1 MKHVF
6 YVIGMFICSFI
17 YIVVTSIFLDNA
29 SPKAM
34 LGTMYAGVLTVT
46 FFAGLIPAFIANSKG
61 RNFYLWWVYGF
72 LIFGVALIHSLIIK
86 ETEAHQL
93 KHGMKRCPHCAELV
107 KRKAHVCRYCGKE
120 LDK

>member
-61 RNFYLWWVYGF
+61 RNFYLWWIYGF
-72 LIFGVALIHSLIIK
+72 LIFGIALIHSLVPLCFHH
-86 ETEAHQL
+86 EQVSQL
-93 KHGMKRCPHCAELV
+93 KYSLSKLIDD
-107 KRKAHVCRYCGKE
+107 Y
-120 LDK
+120 LF

>member
-1 MKHVF
+1 M
-6 YVIGMFICSFI
+6 
-17 YIVVTSIFLDNA
+17 VVEPRIPCRQA
-29 SPKAM
+29 W
-34 LGTMYAGVLTVT
+34 GV
-46 FFAGLIPAFIANSKG
+46 S
-61 RNFYLWWVYGF
+61 RWVYGF